1 MDTGGRIGYAE
12 MTKQPSDQ
20 PVAIAVGGGFGATTN
35 RRRLRLQAMVPHL
48 LSSSYRFWKAKFLHF
63 QRKYF

>member
-12 MTKQPSDQ
+12 MTKQPSDHSA
-20 PVAIAVGGGFGATTN
+20 AIAVGGGFGAKTGG
-35 RRRLRLQAMVPHL
+35 RRLRLQAMVPRL
-48 LSSSYRFWKAKFLHF
+48 LSNFYRFCKAKFLHF